1 MNRIIY
7 EVYAWYN
14 VFKTNSHNELYI
26 LFGSYIWQLFAVFN
40 VFCFRKYRFRDPK
53 FKFWFGEA
61 CPVTLLEL

>member
-26 LFGSYIWQLFAVFN
+26 LFGSYMAT
-40 VFCFRKYRFRDPK
+40 FRSI
-53 FKFWFGEA
+53 
-61 CPVTLLEL
+61 